1 MKTEITVESELI
13 EKLIQGDEKAFKS
26 FFDHYKQKV
35 YNTAAGFLTN
45 SEEAED
51 ITQEVFIQVFRSIK
65 HFKKNSQLSTWIYRI
80 TVTKCLDQLRKKK
93 TKKRFAF
100 ITDIFEKDDSDKKES
115 FVNYEHPGV
124 ETDKKELSVILF
136 KEIDKLPE
144 NQRIAFVLNKV
155 EQLGYREISEIMDT
169 SVPAVESLISRAKA
183 NLKKRLEKYYRN

>member
-26 FFDHYKQKV
+26 FFDHYKKKV

-45 SEEAED
+45 TEEAED

-80 TVTKCLDQLRKKK
+80 TVTKCLDLLRKKK
-93 TKKRFAF
+93 AKKRIAF
-100 ITDIFEKDDSDKKES
+100 ITDIFEKNDIDKKES

-124 ETDKKELSVILF
+124 ETDRIELSARLF
-136 KEIDKLPE
+136 REIDKLPE

-183 NLKKRLEKYYRN
+183 NLKKKLEKYYRN

>member
-1 MKTEITVESELI
+1 MNTDESELI
-13 EKLIQGDEKAFKS
+13 NKLIQGDEKAFKS
-26 FFDHYKQKV
+26 LFELYKTKV
-35 YNTAAGFLTN
+35 YNTAAGFLANT
-45 SEEAED
+45 EEAED
-51 ITQEVFIQVFRSIK
+51 ITQEVFLQVFRSVK
-65 HFKKNSQLSTWIYRI
+65 HFKERSRLSTWIYRI
-80 TVTKCLDQLRKKK
+80 TVTKCLDLLRKKK
-93 TKKRFAF
+93 TKRRFAF

-136 KEIDKLPE
+136 KEIDKLPD

-183 NLKKRLEKYYRN
+183 NLKKKLEKYYRN

>member
-45 SEEAED
+45 TEEAED

-80 TVTKCLDQLRKKK
+80 TVTKCLDLLRKKK
-93 TKKRFAF
+93 AKKRIAF
-100 ITDIFEKDDSDKKES
+100 ITDIFEKNDIDKKES

-124 ETDKKELSVILF
+124 ETDRIELSARLF
-136 KEIDKLPE
+136 REIDKLPE

>member
-1 MKTEITVESELI
+1 MKNEKTDESYLI

-26 FFDHYKQKV
+26 LFDLYKTKV
-35 YNTAAGFLTN
+35 YNTAAGFLT
-45 SEEAED
+45 SESEAED

-65 HFKKNSQLSTWIYRI
+65 HFKEKSQLSTWIYRI
-80 TVTKCLDQLRKKK
+80 TITKSLDQLRKKN

-100 ITDIFEKDDSDKKES
+100 FTDIFEKNDKEKKEI

-124 ETDKKELSVILF
+124 ETDKKELSERLF
-136 KEIDKLPE
+136 KEIEKLPE

>member
-13 EKLIQGDEKAFKS
+13 EKLIQRDEKAFKS

-45 SEEAED
+45 TEEAED

-80 TVTKCLDQLRKKK
+80 TVTKCLDLLRKKK
-93 TKKRFAF
+93 AKKRIAF
-100 ITDIFEKDDSDKKES
+100 ITDIFEKNDIDKKES

-124 ETDKKELSVILF
+124 ETDRIELSARLF
-136 KEIDKLPE
+136 REIDKLPE

-183 NLKKRLEKYYRN
+183 NLKKKLEKYYRN

>member
-1 MKTEITVESELI
+1 MKTEKTDESELI
-13 EKLIQGDEKAFKS
+13 NKLIQGDEKAFKS
-26 FFDHYKQKV
+26 LFELYKTKV

-45 SEEAED
+45 TEEAED
-51 ITQEVFIQVFRSIK
+51 ITQEVFLQVFRSVK
-65 HFKKNSQLSTWIYRI
+65 HFKERSQLSTWIYRI
-80 TVTKCLDQLRKKK
+80 TVTKSLDLLRKKK

-100 ITDIFEKDDSDKKES
+100 ITDIFEKDGSDKKES

-124 ETDKKELSVILF
+124 ETDKKELSVRLF
-136 KEIDKLPE
+136 KEIEKLPE

>member
-1 MKTEITVESELI
+1 MKTEKTDESELI
-13 EKLIQGDEKAFKS
+13 NKLIQGDEKAFKS
-26 FFDHYKQKV
+26 LFELYKTKV

-45 SEEAED
+45 TEEAED
-51 ITQEVFIQVFRSIK
+51 ITQEVFLQVFRSVK
-65 HFKKNSQLSTWIYRI
+65 HFKERSQLSTWIYRI
-80 TVTKCLDQLRKKK
+80 TVTKSLDLLRKKK

-100 ITDIFEKDDSDKKES
+100 ITDIFEKDGSDKKES

-124 ETDKKELSVILF
+124 ETDKKELSERLF
-136 KEIDKLPE
+136 KEIEKLPE

-169 SVPAVESLISRAKA
+169 SVPAVESLISRAKV

>member
-1 MKTEITVESELI
+1 MKNEKTDESYLI

-26 FFDHYKQKV
+26 LFDLYKTKV
-35 YNTAAGFLTN
+35 YNTAAGFLT
-45 SEEAED
+45 SESEAED

-65 HFKKNSQLSTWIYRI
+65 HFKEKSQLSTWIYRI
-80 TVTKCLDQLRKKK
+80 TITKCLDQLRKKK
-93 TKKRFAF
+93 TKKHFAF
-100 ITDIFEKDDSDKKES
+100 FTDIFEKNDKEKKET

-124 ETDKKELSVILF
+124 ETDKKELSVRLF

-169 SVPAVESLISRAKA
+169 SVPAVESLISRAKV

>member
-13 EKLIQGDEKAFKS
+13 EKLIQRDEKAFKS

-45 SEEAED
+45 TEEAED

-80 TVTKCLDQLRKKK
+80 TVTKCLDLLRKKK
-93 TKKRFAF
+93 AKKRIAF
-100 ITDIFEKDDSDKKES
+100 ITDIFEKNDIDKKES

-124 ETDKKELSVILF
+124 ETDRIELSARLF
-136 KEIDKLPE
+136 REIDKLPE

>member
-1 MKTEITVESELI
+1 MNTDESELI
-13 EKLIQGDEKAFKS
+13 NKLIQGDEKAFKS
-26 FFDHYKQKV
+26 LFELYKTKV
-35 YNTAAGFLTN
+35 YNTAAGFLANT
-45 SEEAED
+45 EEAED
-51 ITQEVFIQVFRSIK
+51 ITQEVFLQVFRSVK
-65 HFKKNSQLSTWIYRI
+65 HFKERSRLSTWIYRI
-80 TVTKCLDQLRKKK
+80 TVTKCLDLLRKKK
-93 TKKRFAF
+93 TKRRFAF

-136 KEIDKLPE
+136 KEIDKLPD

>member
-26 FFDHYKQKV
+26 FFDHYKKKV

-45 SEEAED
+45 TEEAED

-65 HFKKNSQLSTWIYRI
+65 DFKKNSQLSTWIYRI
-80 TVTKCLDQLRKKK
+80 TVTKCLDLLRKKK
-93 TKKRFAF
+93 AKKRIAF
-100 ITDIFEKDDSDKKES
+100 ITDIFEKNDIDKKES

-124 ETDKKELSVILF
+124 ETDRIELSARLF
-136 KEIDKLPE
+136 REIDKLPE

-183 NLKKRLEKYYRN
+183 NLKKKLEKYYRN

>member
-65 HFKKNSQLSTWIYRI
+65 DFKKNSQLSTWIYRI

-183 NLKKRLEKYYRN
+183 NLKKKLEKYYRN

>member
-26 FFDHYKQKV
+26 FFDHYKKKV

-45 SEEAED
+45 TEEAED

-65 HFKKNSQLSTWIYRI
+65 DFKKNSQLSTWIYRI

-115 FVNYEHPGV
+115 FVNYEHPGI
-124 ETDKKELSVILF
+124 ETEKKELSVILF

-183 NLKKRLEKYYRN
+183 NLKKKLEKYYRN